1 MATDL
6 SDPRLYDQASPED
19 RLAFLQ
25 QQLGYI
31 AVAAQQAKARGDTA
45 DLANI
50 LADFK
55 HVAQLAAQLTGA
67 VNQAAQPSA
76 FMTALSNF
84 SDDALTAGKAVGGA
98 FLDTAT
104 NLKDLIDA
112 LLKAGKT
119 GTDAASTLLKFL
131 PWLIVAVVVVILV
144 VLFRARKFG
153 IAGVGSASR

>member
-50 LADFK
+50 LANFK
-55 HVAQLAAQLTGA
+55 TVAQRAAELTAA
-67 VNQAAQPSA
+67 VNQSQQPSS
-76 FMTALSNF
+76 FMLALSDF
-84 SDDALTAGKAVGGA
+84 SDKLLAEGQAVGGA
-98 FLDTAT
+98 FLDTAKAAKGT
-104 NLKDLIDA
+104 IDA
-112 LLKAGKT
+112 TLGASTVLLKV
-119 GTDAASTLLKFL
+119 L